1 MKSSLDHVSKGF
13 DVNRTS
19 VRVWTRGNGSA
30 IGTRSA
36 MTFFWPVWPYA
47 HFSRCIMAAASRPS
61 ALPSSLPRW
70 NSVDQPDYVPL
81 FLFPRF
87 TRSLHSLCLF
97 YIGFFLRVTSL
108 SLLCSHPYYPTYN
121 RTCVR
126 KEKEK
131 RGGCVKERRRQR
143 KRQEYRQLSLR
154 APLVS
159 IRILVCGFYFKHRA
173 HPR

>member
-13 DVNRTS
+13 DVNRAS

-30 IGTRSA
+30 IEMRSA

-61 ALPSSLPRW
+61 ALPSYLPRW
-70 NSVDQPDYVPL
+70 NSVDQPDYVSL

-87 TRSLHSLCLF
+87 TRSLLSLCLF

-108 SLLCSHPYYPTYN
+108 SVLCFHPYYPTYN
-121 RTCVR
+121 RTCRQRR
-126 KEKEK
+126 KREK
-131 RGGCVKERRRQR
+131 RRMRERENKTKKEARIPTAFASCSFGV
-143 KRQEYRQLSLR
+143 YTHPGLR
-154 APLVS
+154 FL
-159 IRILVCGFYFKHRA
+159 L
-173 HPR
+173 